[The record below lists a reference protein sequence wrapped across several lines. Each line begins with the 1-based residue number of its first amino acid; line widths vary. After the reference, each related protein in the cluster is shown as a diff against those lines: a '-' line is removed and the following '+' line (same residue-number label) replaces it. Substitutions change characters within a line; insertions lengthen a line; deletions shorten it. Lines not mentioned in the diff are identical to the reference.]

1 MAHFNLDDYE
11 TVEERL
17 IKYWKDNPNGRILT
31 KLLENSPSR
40 FIVEAAVFRDA
51 DAEKPWATG
60 LAEET
65 VQGRGVN
72 ATSALENC
80 ETSAIGRALANAGY
94 ATKGKRPTREEMG
107 KVAAKASADAAIAE
121 AKAKMS
127 QTGST
132 YVPVPKEDDPWT
144 IREAKPVTTVDEAVN
159 IVKDIIGATT
169 DKDIPRCSKCH
180 DHKEMTWKTGVSGK
194 TKKPW
199 GNFSCYVCKD
209 VIWYEINAE
218 TGAWQPQKN
227 KW

>member
-1 MAHFNLDDYE
+1 MFNLDDYE

-17 IKYWKDNPNGRILT
+17 VKYWKDNPEGRIFT
-31 KLLENSPSR
+31 RLLESSASR
-40 FIVEAAVFRDA
+40 FIVEAAIYRSMFDTA
-51 DAEKPWATG
+51 PWATG

-65 VQGRGVN
+65 IQGRGVN

-94 ATKGKRPTREEMG
+94 ATKGKRASREEMS
-107 KVAAKASADAAIAE
+107 KVAAKNVAQSAIEE
-121 AKAKMS
+121 AKAKMA
-127 QTGST
+127 QTGKE
-132 YVPVPKEDDPWT
+132 YVPIAKEDDPWT
-144 IREAKPVTTVDEAVN
+144 IREAAPAATVDEAVA

-169 DKDIPRCSKCH
+169 KQDIPRCTKCH

-209 VIWYEINAE
+209 VLWYEIGAD
-218 TGAWQPQKN
+218 GAWKPQER